1 MVATPTS
8 FPSTTSTHRHHDDW
22 TPLSPHNRR
31 PGFHAKPATWMS
43 ISSTTEVYFRKVSV
57 PQVAPQG
64 HTRLQDLAL
73 ARRTCTE
80 EGDSIG
86 RVVGGLSMVGLSLG
100 RGSLRLLRR
109 TRPVSGYVVF
119 FSCFMHCCGLGTIFG
134 TRIAQMV
141 YTKKTTLLTAITS
154 SSVSSL

>member
-31 PGFHAKPATWMS
+31 PGFHAKPATWTS
-43 ISSTTEVYFRKVSV
+43 ISSTTEAYFRKVSV
-57 PQVAPQG
+57 PHVAPQG
-64 HTRLQDLAL
+64 AARLSA
-73 ARRTCTE
+73 CTGE
-80 EGDSIG
+80 RDSIG